1 MNLSTPKT
9 TRGTESPMEDD
20 LSAISKSPIPRNDRK
35 RRASDDSS
43 AEVFFFMLNILNTI
57 LKKKDSV

>member
-1 MNLSTPKT
+1 
-9 TRGTESPMEDD
+9 MEDD

-43 AEVFFFMLNILNTI
+43 VEVFFSM
-57 LKKKDSV
+57 